1 MRIQGIIKLYKQG
14 NVSVSGLR
22 GTGKDMLTANV
33 IARRKMPYISN
44 MDYKVRKSLWIPLQM
59 QRLNIENTYKNI
71 VDGEIVPYEYPYPEN
86 CDIYLSDAGVYFPS
100 QYTGQ
105 LDKQYSEFPLFQA
118 LSRHLGDCNFHFN
131 TQNLG
136 RVWNKIREQSD
147 IYIRCI
153 WCKVIGK
160 LVFQKVIIYDKYEA
174 CESRVKPYKHVIAPI
189 MVSPEARAQYL
200 ARDEILKREFE
211 ERNGKVKARI
221 LIYRNKSKYDTRYF
235 KKLLGGEKT

>member
-1 MRIQGIIKLYKQG
+1 
-14 NVSVSGLR
+14 
-22 GTGKDMLTANV
+22 
-33 IARRKMPYISN
+33 
-44 MDYKVRKSLWIPLQM
+44 M

-71 VDGEIVPYEYPYPEN
+71 VEEKIIPYEYPYPEN

-160 LVFQKVIIYDKYEA
+160 LVFQKVMIYDKYEA
-174 CESRVKPYKHVIAPI
+174 CESRVKPYKHIQAPI
-189 MVSPEARAQYL
+189 MASPEARAQYI

-211 ERNGKVKARI
+211 ERNGKIKAKI
-221 LIYRNKSKYDTRYF
+221 LIYQNKSKYDTRYF
-235 KKLLGGEKT
+235 KKLLKGEKQ